1 MHLFSLFTSL
11 FSHLYTFLLD
21 FENLVLRHGFQ
32 FQCGFHHPSI
42 HPDTLRS
49 VRHAHNS
56 VASTKRHYSYQAQVS
71 VRRTQFVVKSPSSSG
86 GTSIEAWL
94 HRGAAIIRP
103 TASQR
108 RPTMASRWL
117 RLRAKKR
124 LNSGFKAF
132 DGQLLYLCT
141 PHNLRFPFCT
151 LAITKGLETLVSK
164 SWPFLEPYLI
174 SRAARQVFD
183 LWHFCRELGGALLMP
198 FSTFGSFFLLVLP
211 TSDGSGQQSYPITA

>member
-94 HRGAAIIRP
+94 HRGAAHN
-103 TASQR
+103 TAYRVAKAANDGFALVETESEKAIKQR
-108 RPTMASRWL
+108 FQGFRRSTPVPLHAAQPPFPVLHTGNHQGARDA
-117 RLRAKKR
+117 RQQIVAVPRAV
-124 LNSGFKAF
+124 L
-132 DGQLLYLCT
+132 D
-141 PHNLRFPFCT
+141 
-151 LAITKGLETLVSK
+151 
-164 SWPFLEPYLI
+164 I
-174 SRAARQVFD
+174 SRCA
-183 LWHFCRELGGALLMP
+183 
-198 FSTFGSFFLLVLP
+198 TSF
-211 TSDGSGQQSYPITA
+211 